1 MKPMKVL
8 KFFLNTTLIVLN
20 IVTTVIIIKK
30 LQEDKEIFERDIV
43 PED

>member
-1 MKPMKVL
+1 MKVL